1 MNIVIER
8 ATNQDIGQVAELFN
22 DYRVFYGCDNQLN
35 LAKQFIAERISQQ
48 QSVVFYAKD
57 ESGEMVGFTQLY
69 PSFSSVSMA
78 SIWILNDLFVANL
91 ARQSGV
97 GRALMMRAKDHAIE
111 TKTKGLALET
121 AVTNDNAQ
129 ALYES
134 LGYEKQSGYFSYFLT
149 V

>member
-8 ATNQDIGQVAELFN
+8 ATNQDIDQVAELFN
-22 DYRVFYGCDNQLN
+22 DYRIFYGCENQLN

-78 SIWILNDLFVANL
+78 SIWILNDLFVANS
-91 ARQSGV
+91 ARKSGV
-97 GRALMMRAKDHAIE
+97 GRALMMRAKDYAIE